1 MKYRV
6 VWAFVAGGI
15 TVAVLLVWRDF
26 FWHHAVLI
34 GLAVTALVYSA
45 FGAVDRLRQLHQRQ
59 EPGHSG

>member
-1 MKYRV
+1 MRYRV

-45 FGAVDRLRQLHQRQ
+45 FGAIDRLRQLHQHQ
-59 EPGHSG
+59 EPG

>member
-6 VWAFVAGGI
+6 VWAFVVGGI

-34 GLAVTALVYSA
+34 GLAATALVYSA
-45 FGAVDRLRQLHQRQ
+45 FGAIDRLRQLHQRQ
-59 EPGHSG
+59 EPG